1 MSKFWATRAERWAE
15 RGLAHEQAAGGWR
28 AVLTAYARSHQ
39 GLVRSENQD
48 GYVVEPLPDG
58 AWLLAVADGMGG
70 LPGGAVAS
78 RRVLDVV
85 RRLAGG
91 RRHGAAELEQ
101 AVKAA
106 NRDLFREGRQRPD
119 LRGMGTTVTVAQVAG
134 TELIVAHVG
143 DSRAYRLRGGR
154 LERLTQDHSVA
165 AELEAAG
172 EISRDEAAVH
182 PQRHVLT
189 RAVGPWH
196 TVRVDLLVVPWHRA
210 DRLLLCTDGLTGV
223 VSDAEIL
230 AILAQAR
237 GEGAVA
243 ALVDA
248 ALARGGPDNVTVV
261 LAEDDE
267 EAGGHGR

>member
-1 MSKFWATRAERWAE
+1 M
-15 RGLAHEQAAGGWR
+15 
-28 AVLTAYARSHQ
+28 LTAYARSHQ

-78 RRVLDVV
+78 RRVLEVI
-85 RRLAGG
+85 RRLGGG

-106 NRDLFREGRQRPD
+106 NRELFREARQRPN
-119 LRGMGTTVTVAQVAG
+119 LKGMGTTVTVAQVAG

-165 AELEAAG
+165 GELEAAG

-210 DRLLLCTDGLTGV
+210 DRLLLCTDGLTGSV
-223 VSDAEIL
+223 PEAEIL
-230 AILAQAR
+230 GILERTR
-237 GEGAVA
+237 GEAAVD
-243 ALVDA
+243 ALVAA

-261 LAEDDE
+261 LAEDDG